1 MRYQNGPKTWAFPAI
16 LAAAALTV
24 CEARPRP
31 WVNEIPTAT
40 ADIAAS
46 TAGATILKPTPFNFV
61 QEFVERRLRLR
72 KRDEY
77 PDSVCGFIGG
87 DVASPAVCSSD
98 SACLWDQS
106 HGAVGCSAT
115 DDDDNLSSSL
125 AVYTTCVDN
134 NNNDIASLQNNP
146 WVFTCTD
153 ECYRNSYESI
163 SGQGFTQWGCGA
175 SGSATTVLTQPSG
188 VDGQSAKVS
197 LTSIEMTMPSGSSS
211 TESSQ
216 SSSSSSSSQPP
227 SSTISSE
234 SSSSANSESSSSTNP
249 PSNTSSNGG
258 QSSTTSDNPSS
269 TSGGSTPT
277 NSTGTSSPLPPGDS
291 STNVGAIAGGV
302 VGGVAGL
309 ALIAGLLIL
318 FRRRRNREKF
328 RRVSGASGSNLG
340 PHDMGEIYEPKEL
353 DATTPEIPSELPGDS
368 PPVGPSKP
376 VAEPVELPGS
386 EVPARPD
393 PVKKA

>member
-1 MRYQNGPKTWAFPAI
+1 MCYQNGPKTWAFPAI
-16 LAAAALTV
+16 LAALAIAG

-40 ADIAAS
+40 TLIPSA
-46 TAGATILKPTPFNFV
+46 TGATVLKPTPFNFV
-61 QEFVERRLRLR
+61 QAFVEKRLR

-87 DVASPAVCSSD
+87 DVASPAICSTD

-106 HGAVGCSAT
+106 HGAVGCEAT
-115 DDDDNLSSSL
+115 EDDDGRL
-125 AVYTTCVDN
+125 AVYTTCVDSN
-134 NNNDIASLQNNP
+134 NENIASLQNNP

-163 SGQGFTQWGCGA
+163 SGQGFTQWGCG
-175 SGSATTVLTQPSG
+175 SSDFATTVLTQPSG
-188 VDGQSAKVS
+188 VSNQSAKVS
-197 LTSIEMTMPSGSSS
+197 LTSIEMTMPSTSSS
-211 TESSQ
+211 SETST

-227 SSTISSE
+227 SSTTSSGPSSSSE
-234 SSSSANSESSSSTNP
+234 SSSSADP
-249 PSNTSSNGG
+249 
-258 QSSTTSDNPSS
+258 PSS
-269 TSGGSTPT
+269 TSGGGNPSSTSNGGASSTTSSSTPT
-277 NSTGTSSPLPPGDS
+277 NSTGTSTPVPPGDS

-309 ALIAGLLIL
+309 ALIVGLLL
-318 FRRRRNREKF
+318 LLRRRRNQEKL
-328 RRVSGASGSNLG
+328 RRISGASGSNLG

-368 PPVGPSKP
+368 PMVGPSKP

-386 EVPARPD
+386 EVPVRGAD
-393 PVKKA
+393 SEKKI